1 MVAER
6 ERQELIE
13 YIRSRGMRVTPERMA
28 LLDEVYRQH
37 GHIDAEEILDGLRA
51 AGAKVSRATVYRN
64 LDLLVECGLVQRQRL
79 GRNRFLYE
87 HVHAGQQHDHLAC
100 RRCGRVVEFVSP
112 SIQAMLNE
120 ICRAHGFS
128 REDRQLQIFGLCE
141 GCVEVPEAVAEA
153 AAPAAGG
160 PEAHPTRSP
169 GVEGVH
175 DTEAVPAEV
184 GRVVAPSP
192 HRAGGERVGGRGGDP
207 IERAVGG

>member
-13 YIRSRGMRVTPERMA
+13 YIRTRGMRVTPERMA

-51 AGAKVSRATVYRN
+51 SGAKVSRATVYRN

-141 GCVEVPEAVAEA
+141 GCVEVAE
-153 AAPAAGG
+153 
-160 PEAHPTRSP
+160 EIH
-169 GVEGVH
+169 E
-175 DTEAVPAEV
+175 TEAVPA
-184 GRVVAPSP
+184 
-192 HRAGGERVGGRGGDP
+192 RA
-207 IERAVGG
+207 AVGG